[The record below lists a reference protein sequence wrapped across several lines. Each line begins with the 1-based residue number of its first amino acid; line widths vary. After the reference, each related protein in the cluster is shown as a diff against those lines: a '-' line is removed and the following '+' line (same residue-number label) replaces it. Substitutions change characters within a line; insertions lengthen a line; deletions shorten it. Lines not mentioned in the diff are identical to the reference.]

1 MPLGMIMSLYEH
13 LDPVTVVVAAPILPQ
28 SNPSYRT
35 STCVND
41 NSSHPPIYEHFDDD
55 AHSEYEDMAK

>member
-1 MPLGMIMSLYEH
+1 MSLYEH
-13 LDPVTVVVAAPILPQ
+13 LDPVTVVAAPILPQ

-55 AHSEYEDMAK
+55 AHSEYEDMAN